1 MENLHQL
8 SELEIR
14 MGFAVLCVE
23 ATAKK
28 LGCSYSEIYKRIKR
42 AGLLHQ
48 LTTQLDILHTQSKEY
63 VTDAIIETLER
74 IENQAKQ
81 KAYVDSLPW
90 SDLHSREAPLSCW
103 A

>member
-28 LGCSYSEIYKRIKR
+28 LGCSYSEIYERMKRT
-42 AGLLHQ
+42 GLLHQ

-81 KAYVDSLPW
+81 KSV
-90 SDLHSREAPLSCW
+90 C
-103 A
+103 

>member
-14 MGFAVLCVE
+14 MGFAVLCVEATAKKFLCVE

-81 KAYVDSLPW
+81 KSV
-90 SDLHSREAPLSCW
+90 C
-103 A
+103 

>member
-8 SELEIR
+8 SELEMR

-28 LGCSYSEIYKRIKR
+28 LGCPYSEIYKRIKR

-81 KAYVDSLPW
+81 KSV
-90 SDLHSREAPLSCW
+90 C
-103 A
+103 

>member
-1 MENLHQL
+1 MNNKMTVMENPYQL

-28 LGCSYSEIYKRIKR
+28 LGCPYSEIYERMKR

-63 VTDAIIETLER
+63 VTNVIIETLER
-74 IENQAKQ
+74 IENQAKE
-81 KAYVDSLPW
+81 KNV
-90 SDLHSREAPLSCW
+90 C
-103 A
+103 

>member
-1 MENLHQL
+1 MLYVYICDHKDIKITVMENLHQL

-81 KAYVDSLPW
+81 KSV
-90 SDLHSREAPLSCW
+90 C
-103 A
+103 

>member
-74 IENQAKQ
+74 IENQEKQ
-81 KAYVDSLPW
+81 KSV
-90 SDLHSREAPLSCW
+90 C
-103 A
+103 